1 MGEKEFQKVKYIR
14 ELNEYWDAYMYALIN
29 EITVGVAIAL
39 GLPEKKAYK
48 LARKRPETLQKAD
61 FAVTIF
67 DKLKKILKYSI
78 APFRLK
84 KKILGKDHITPQEWD
99 EISKSLSSYWR
110 EYADKVAEDMTV
122 KGFMLGRDTT
132 YYRRKKEPY
141 EEKSLYQVATDQYGG
156 EMPSNIAEAYKN
168 HDFGVSEK
176 RILTNALANVSMYV
190 TETDNKLQSMIRQN
204 VTKGILKGKNGPMI
218 ASDMYWNIQKEAGY
232 IPSGQTA
239 ETIKKNWNRIS
250 QYEMAS
256 VYEAG
261 VLAPHE
267 DDAMESLKNPEKAQ
281 YFVFTGGTCK
291 WCTPHHGTLV
301 RLVPLDV
308 VKDQDN
314 DSLESMGIK
323 DSNTDIAIWTGKNN
337 IGYYSYKEPSYRV
350 CCPAHPHNTATMTPI
365 DLKDEYYDNKSG
377 RVRKKRSVL
386 KLGNYTYTPRSHE
399 KSQEEIESRKPIF
412 IDNGKVRFNNNVYEA
427 VEPND
432 YEKKKANWNKNQNL
446 PIPVSKN
453 STRYD
458 RIFGDAKR
466 KK

>member
-1 MGEKEFQKVKYIR
+1 MGKKGFQKVKYIR

-39 GLPEKKAYK
+39 GLPEKQAYA

-84 KKILGKDHITPQEWD
+84 KKILGKDHITPQEWA
-99 EISKSLSSYWR
+99 EISKSLSTYWK
-110 EYADKVAEDMTV
+110 EYSDKVAEDMTV

-156 EMPSNIAEAYKN
+156 KMPSSIAEAYKN

-176 RILTNALANVSMYV
+176 RILINSLSNVSMYV
-190 TETDNKLQSMIRQN
+190 TETDQKLQSMIRQN
-204 VTKGILKGKNGPMI
+204 VTKGILKGKSGPMI
-218 ASDMYWNIQKEAGY
+218 ASDMYWDIQKEAGY
-232 IPSGQTA
+232 VPSGQTA

-261 VLAPHE
+261 ILAPHE

-281 YFVFTGGTCK
+281 YFVRTGGTCK
-291 WCTPHHGTLV
+291 WCKSRQGTLT
-301 RLVPLDV
+301 RLVPASIV
-308 VKDQDN
+308 TDQND
-314 DSLESMGIK
+314 DSLSSMGIK
-323 DSNTDIAIWTGKNN
+323 DPNTDIAIWTGKNN

-365 DLKDEYYDNKSG
+365 DLKKEYYDPKTD
-377 RVRKKRSVL
+377 RVRAKRKEV
-386 KLGNYTYTPRSHE
+386 KVGDYTYTPRSHE
-399 KSQEEIESRKPIF
+399 KSKAEREARKPMKIGE
-412 IDNGKVRFNNNVYEA
+412 NRVRFNGNVYER
-427 VEPND
+427 VSPGEYNR
-432 YEKKKANWNKNQNL
+432 KKAAWDKDPRL
-446 PIPVSKN
+446 PIPVSTD

-458 RIFGDAKR
+458 RIFGGT
-466 KK
+466 